1 MNRYLLEGT
10 TTARLFFRNVQETDF
25 EDWLPFY
32 EDPASTAFWEG
43 LPQNPEQACQEQFD
57 RIFERY
63 RKDLGG
69 MNALINRQTG
79 AFVGIAGLLVQEVD
93 GILELEI
100 GYSLLPGARGQGY
113 ASEAAQ
119 TCRDEAFRQEW
130 AQSLISIIHVR
141 NEPSMRVARR
151 MGMQP
156 EKDTLYKANPVRI
169 FRIRV
174 DSGFL

>member
-10 TTARLFFRNVQETDF
+10 VTRRLLLRNLQDADF
-25 EDWLPFY
+25 EDWLPFHK
-32 EDPASTAFWEG
+32 DPASSAYWEG
-43 LPQNPEQACQEQFD
+43 LPKTPVEACREQFD

-69 MNALINRQTG
+69 MNALIDRESG
-79 AFVGIAGLLVQEVD
+79 ALLGMAGLLVQEVD
-93 GILELEI
+93 GLLELEI
-100 GYSLLPGARGQGY
+100 GYSLLPGARGLGY
-113 ASEAAQ
+113 ACEAARH
-119 TCRDEAFRQEW
+119 CRDEAFRRGW
-130 AQSLISIIHVR
+130 AETLISIIHVH

-156 EKDTLYKANPVRI
+156 EKDTLYKGNPVRI

-174 DSGFL
+174 DTGFL